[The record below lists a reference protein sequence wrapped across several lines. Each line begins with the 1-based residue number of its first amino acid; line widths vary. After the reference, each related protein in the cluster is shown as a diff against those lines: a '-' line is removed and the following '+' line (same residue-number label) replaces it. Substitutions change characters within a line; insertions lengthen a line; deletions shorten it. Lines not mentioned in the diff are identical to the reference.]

1 MSVYIKTPLRPLT
14 RINRR
19 CGKNFQVKLECF
31 QPTGSFKLRGVSRFF
46 EEQGAKGIRKIVCA
60 SGGNCGCA
68 AAYCARRMDMD
79 CTVVIPGTA
88 SRYMAE
94 VIKREGAEVLT
105 VGEIY
110 DDAEAYALELAEKD
124 PGACFLHPFDHPA
137 LWDGHATLVDEL
149 AEQTEKPDAIV
160 VSVGGGG
167 LLNGVIQGMDRNGWG
182 DVPVIAVEVEGAP
195 GFREALKAGHP
206 VDLEKI
212 DTLAN
217 TLAGRRVSQ
226 QTMDYTKN
234 HTILSYVTTDARAA
248 NGTLEFVEDFRILVE
263 LACGAPMSVA
273 YDLPEIIAPYQNVVI
288 VACGGAGVNLP
299 LLLRYKELF
308 GL

>member
-1 MSVYIKTPLRPLT
+1 MSVYVKTPLRPLT
-14 RINRR
+14 RVNQRS
-19 CGKNFQVKLECF
+19 GKNFQVKLECF
-31 QPTGSFKLRGVSRFF
+31 QPTGSFKLRGVERFC
-46 EEQGAKGIRKIVCA
+46 EEQRERGIRRLICA

-68 AAYCARRMDMD
+68 AAYCASRMGME

-88 SRYMAE
+88 SRYMAQ
-94 VIKREGAEVLT
+94 VIQREGAKVLT

-110 DDAEAYALELAEKD
+110 DDAEAYALELVKNDSE
-124 PGACFLHPFDHPA
+124 ACFLHPFDHPA
-137 LWDGHATLVDEL
+137 LWTGHSTLVDEL
-149 AEQTEKPDAIV
+149 KEQTEKPDAIV

-167 LLNGVIQGMDRNGWG
+167 LLNGVVEGMDRNGWG

-195 GFREALKAGHP
+195 ALRRAVEAGHP
-206 VDLEKI
+206 VELEKI

-217 TLAGRRVSQ
+217 TLAGRHISQ
-226 QTMDYTKN
+226 QTMDYIKT
-234 HTILSYVTTDARAA
+234 HTILSHLTTDERAA
-248 NGTLEFVEDFRILVE
+248 NAVLEFVEDFRVLVE

-273 YDLPEIIAPYQNVVI
+273 YDLPEIVAPYQNVVI

-308 GL
+308 QL

>member
-1 MSVYIKTPLRPLT
+1 MSAYVKTPLRPLT
-14 RINRR
+14 RVNRR
-19 CGKNFQVKLECF
+19 SGRNFQVKLECF

-46 EEQGAKGIRKIVCA
+46 EQQQAAGVRRVVCA

-68 AAYCARRMDMD
+68 AAYCARRMGME
-79 CTVVIPGTA
+79 CTVVIPGSA
-88 SRYMAE
+88 SSYMAE
-94 VIKREGAEVLT
+94 VIRREGAEVLT
-105 VGEIY
+105 AGEIY
-110 DDAEAYALELAEKD
+110 DDAESYAREIVQKD
-124 PGACFLHPFDHPA
+124 PSACFLHPFDHPA
-137 LWDGHATLVDEL
+137 LWAGHSTLVDEL

-167 LLNGVIQGMDRNGWG
+167 LLNGVIEGMDRNGWE

-195 GFREALKAGHP
+195 GLRRAMEAGRP
-206 VDLEKI
+206 VDLERI

-226 QTMDYTKN
+226 QTMDYTRS
-234 HTILSYVTTDARAA
+234 HTILSHLTTDERAA
-248 NGTLEFVEDFRILVE
+248 HAVLEFVEDFRMLVE

-273 YDLPEIIAPYQNVVI
+273 YDLPEIAAPYQNVVI

-299 LLLRYKELF
+299 LLLRYKERF

>member
-1 MSVYIKTPLRPLT
+1 MSAYVKTPLRPLT
-14 RINRR
+14 RVNRR
-19 CGKNFQVKLECF
+19 SGKNFQVKLECF

-46 EEQGAKGIRKIVCA
+46 EEQREAGVRRVVCA

-68 AAYCARRMDMD
+68 AAYCARQMGMD

-88 SRYMAE
+88 SGYMAE
-94 VIKREGAEVLT
+94 VIRREGAEVLT
-105 VGEIY
+105 AGEIY
-110 DDAEAYALELAEKD
+110 DDAEDFARRLVQED

-137 LWDGHATLVDEL
+137 LWSGHATLVDEL
-149 AEQTEKPDAIV
+149 AGQTEKPDAIV

-182 DVPVIAVEVEGAP
+182 DVPVIAVEVEGAAKLP
-195 GFREALKAGHP
+195 LALRAGHP
-206 VDLEKI
+206 VDLERI

-217 TLAGRRVSQ
+217 TLAGRRVTQ
-226 QTMDYTKN
+226 QTIDYAKT
-234 HTILSYVTTDARAA
+234 HTILPYITTDERAA
-248 NGTLEFVEDFRILVE
+248 NALLEFVEDFRIIVE

-273 YDLPEIIAPYQNVVI
+273 YDLPEIAAPYQNVVI
-288 VACGGAGVNLP
+288 VACGGAGVDLP
-299 LLLRYKELF
+299 LLLRYKERF